1 MTFDIKCEEIREL
14 VNNGGQLIDVR
25 SNQEFSRGALKKAV
39 NIPLEAIPHHTDTID
54 REKPVMLYCVS
65 GMRANVV
72 KQFLESLGFNQVYN
86 LGGISQLAHCQA

>member
-39 NIPLEAIPHHTDTID
+39 NIPLEAIPHHTDAID

-72 KQFLESLGFNQVYN
+72 KQFLESMGFNQVYN

>member
-72 KQFLESLGFNQVYN
+72 KQFLESMGFNQVYN

>member
-14 VNNGGQLIDVR
+14 VEQGGQLIDVR
-25 SNQEFSRGALKKAV
+25 SSQEFTRGALKKAV
-39 NIPLEAIPHHTDTID
+39 NIPLESIPHHTESID

-72 KQFLESLGFNQVYN
+72 KQFLESMGFNQVYN
-86 LGGISQLAHCQA
+86 LGGIRQLAHC

>member
-54 REKPVMLYCVS
+54 REKPVMLY
-65 GMRANVV
+65 
-72 KQFLESLGFNQVYN
+72 
-86 LGGISQLAHCQA
+86 

>member
-1 MTFDIKCEEIREL
+1 MTFEIKCDEIREL

-25 SNQEFSRGALKKAV
+25 SIQEFSQGALKKAV
-39 NIPLEAIPHHTDTID
+39 NIPLEAIPHHADTID

-72 KQFLESLGFNQVYN
+72 KQFLESMGFSQVYN
-86 LGGISQLAHCQA
+86 LGGISQLAHC